1 MFFRSLS
8 LTEFFQAY
16 YLQEKEFGIFAGNS
30 EKTSLKKRKRKKLW
44 RSICEVKLLAERAA
58 NSETPV
64 IITGET
70 GTGKEMFAHAIHNN
84 SSRAG
89 KPFLVINCS
98 AIPETLSES
107 YLFGYEEGSF
117 TGASRNGRVGLFEAC
132 DGGTVVLDEI
142 GEMNPLLQAKLLR
155 VVEQQEVIRVG
166 SFKPIPINVRVIAST
181 NRDLWQMAKAGTFRQ
196 DLIYRLSVFNLVIPP
211 LRERLDDIPLLVDH
225 FIRTIAPANNKKIR
239 GITREAL
246 DYLFHYSWPGNIR
259 ELKNVIEQAI
269 TVSESSLLQVK
280 DLPRY
285 LTNPMNSLNPSLKE
299 VRDAAEKVYIAQILQ
314 IVGGNRQ
321 EAANLLN
328 ISLSTLCRKLRQHAL
343 I

>member
-1 MFFRSLS
+1 
-8 LTEFFQAY
+8 
-16 YLQEKEFGIFAGNS
+16 
-30 EKTSLKKRKRKKLW
+30 
-44 RSICEVKLLAERAA
+44 
-58 NSETPV
+58 
-64 IITGET
+64 
-70 GTGKEMFAHAIHNN
+70 MFAHAIHNN